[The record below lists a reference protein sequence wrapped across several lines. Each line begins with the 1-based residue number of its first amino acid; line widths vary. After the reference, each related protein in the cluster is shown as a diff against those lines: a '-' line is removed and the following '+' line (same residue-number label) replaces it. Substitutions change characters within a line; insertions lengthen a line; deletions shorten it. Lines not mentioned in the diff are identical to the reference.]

1 MRTALTQP
9 ILPSRHQGRAALIAI
24 AGLGLPLAAIAQSL
38 PVPSAPEVAET
49 LPEYLIS
56 STRVANQTPVGTA
69 GMPVSALTYEPRVDV
84 QARNLAEQ
92 QADVALRGGIF
103 ESTGFKIGAVSLYDP
118 QTGHYLAEL
127 PVAPA
132 MLAPPEILVGARN
145 SLDGFNAGVG
155 TVAYGWRA
163 IRDRGEL
170 SLGFGHHGFNQQ
182 SFYAGRVFPGRLGGA
197 AVAVDVEW
205 ARSESDGSRPF
216 GEHDFDRVT
225 GRVQLQGKHSQTDFF
240 AGYQAKFFGWP
251 NLYTPFG
258 FNETENLQTL
268 LVAANHRATYG
279 TGSWW
284 QLGSYYRRNKDDYE
298 FNRAVPG
305 ASNPFQHTTQ
315 VRGASVE
322 GRHEL
327 SAGAVAYHAAWMSD
341 HLRSTALTFG
351 RFSSRDYL
359 RLAVMPE
366 LVRDIAAGK
375 LTLQAGA
382 AYDDTNRDKPAF
394 SPVVSAALQCPGA
407 GGPVR
412 VYFEYAENSQ
422 VASYTALNSNSAA
435 GLFRGN
441 ANLER
446 ENTRNL
452 ELGASFER
460 VGWQIETAAFHRW
473 EDDLVDWTFRSG
485 VVARTANP
493 VDIGVTGLELLAV
506 RRTAQVDVV
515 LGYTFLDKD
524 SDYGSA
530 LVDASFY
537 ALNFAKHRL
546 TAALTWRFARGWEF
560 RADNELRVQEKN
572 PLRVAGGHEAVLT
585 SVGVYW
591 LPPQV
596 PALQISLQVDNLW
609 DSDFQEVPAVPA
621 GRRQLSGGVAWRW

>member
-1 MRTALTQP
+1 MSGLIP
-9 ILPSRHQGRAALIAI
+9 AAN
-24 AGLGLPLAAIAQSL
+24 AQSA
-38 PVPSAPEVAET
+38 PAPGAPEAAET
-49 LPEYLIS
+49 LPEFHLN
-56 STRVANQTPVGTA
+56 STRVANQTPTGTA
-69 GMPVSALTYEPRVDV
+69 AMPVSALTYEPRVDV

-170 SLGFGHHGFNQQ
+170 SLGFGDHGYNQQ
-182 SFYAGRVFPGRLGGA
+182 SFYQGRVFPGKPGA
-197 AVAVDVEW
+197 ATVAADVEW

-216 GEHDFDRVT
+216 GENDFDRVT
-225 GRVQLQGKHSQTDFF
+225 GRVQLQGERSQTDFF

-258 FNETENLQTL
+258 FNETENLQTV
-268 LVAANHRATYG
+268 LVLANHRASYG

-284 QLGSYYRRNKDDYE
+284 QLGGYSRRNKDDYE

-305 ASNPFQHTTQ
+305 ASNPFLHTTH
-315 VRGASVE
+315 VRGASLE
-322 GRHEL
+322 GRHEF
-327 SAGAVAYHAAWMSD
+327 AAAAVAYHAAWMAD
-341 HLRSTALTFG
+341 HLQSTALTFG

-359 RLAVMPE
+359 RLALVPE
-366 LVRDIAAGK
+366 ITREVAAGR

-382 AYDDTNRDKPAF
+382 AYDDTNRDKSAL
-394 SPVVSAALQCPGA
+394 SPVLSISLLRAGAAGPG
-407 GGPVR
+407 R
-412 VYFEYAENSQ
+412 LYFEYAENSQ
-422 VASYTALNSNSAA
+422 VATYTALNSNAAA

-441 ANLER
+441 ANLGR
-446 ENTRNL
+446 EHTRNL
-452 ELGASFER
+452 ELGASCER
-460 VGWQIETAAFHRW
+460 AGWRLEAAAFHRW
-473 EDDLVDWTFRSG
+473 EDNLVDWTFRHG

-493 VDIGVTGLELLAV
+493 VDIGVSGLELLAMHH
-506 RRTAQVDVV
+506 AASFDVV
-515 LGYTFLDKD
+515 LGYTYLDKD
-524 SDYGSA
+524 SDYGAA

-537 ALNFAKHRL
+537 ALNFARHRL
-546 TAALTWRFARGWEF
+546 TAALTWRFARGWEI
-560 RADNELRVQEKN
+560 RADNEFRLQEKN
-572 PLRVAGGHEAVLT
+572 PLRVAGGDEAALT
-585 SVGVYW
+585 SVGVHW
-591 LPPQV
+591 LPPRV
-596 PALQISLQVDNLW
+596 PALQIFLQVDNLW

-621 GRRQLSGGVAWRW
+621 GRRQLAGGVTWRW